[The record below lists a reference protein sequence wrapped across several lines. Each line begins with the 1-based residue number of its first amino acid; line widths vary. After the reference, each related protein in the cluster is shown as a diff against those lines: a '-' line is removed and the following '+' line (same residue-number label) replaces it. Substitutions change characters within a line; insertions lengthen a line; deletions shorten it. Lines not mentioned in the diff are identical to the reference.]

1 MKITIDT
8 HYCSREELAELKEY
22 LENKCW
28 DFTTD
33 EKVVEGVHKYELR
46 EDGIYEV
53 GSHGVT
59 LNEIIQQ
66 DELHEYSI
74 IDRKDFIDELI
85 RWISEAKSTDKEM
98 MKQDLFML
106 QEWEDDYIFSSNST
120 NSYIRQGDSDF
131 DKTCEE
137 LIEINAGL

>member
-8 HYCSREELAELKEY
+8 HNCSREELAELKEY
-22 LENKCW
+22 LEEKCW
-28 DFTTD
+28 DFKTD
-33 EKVVEGVHKYELR
+33 EVKEVEHKYALR
-46 EDGIYEV
+46 EDCIYVV

-59 LNEIIQQ
+59 LNEKIRQE
-66 DELHEYSI
+66 ELHEYSI
-74 IDRKDFIDELI
+74 IDRKEFIDELI
-85 RWISEAKSTDKEM
+85 RWISEARNDKEL

-106 QEWEDDYIFSSNST
+106 QEWEDDYILSSNST

-137 LIEINAGL
+137 LIEITVECN